1 MSALY
6 AVLSSIAYG
15 SADFLGGVASRKHS
29 AMEVVVTSQMVGSVF
44 VASLLTVFGPER
56 YTVADFLWGAAA
68 GLVGGVGLIFFYR
81 GLATG
86 RMAVAAPL
94 SAATTAFVPL
104 VYGLIIGER
113 PSAGAWV
120 GVVLAI
126 LSILLVTYERTPHV
140 GEDKPHTGALDGLIA
155 GIGFGGFFIFISQTD
170 PTSGVWP
177 LVGARTASI
186 LFVFA
191 LAAGLGRRVRPTK
204 VIDPTVAASGF
215 LDITANALYLAAV
228 RVGLVSLA
236 SVVTSLYPAATILL
250 ARVVLKEELTVVRIT
265 GVAMALAGIGLI
277 ATG

>member
-15 SADFLGGVASRKHS
+15 AADFLGGVASRKHS

-44 VASLLTVFGPER
+44 VVSLLTIFGPAQ
-56 YTVADFLWGAAA
+56 YTLADFLWGAAA
-68 GLVGGVGLIFFYR
+68 GLVGGIGLIFFYR

-104 VYGLIIGER
+104 VYGLIVGER
-113 PSAGAWV
+113 PSSLAWV

-126 LSILLVTYERTPHV
+126 GSILLITYERTPHV
-140 GEDKPHTGALDGLIA
+140 DEETAHTGALDGFIA

-186 LFVFA
+186 VFVFT
-191 LAAGLGRRVRPTK
+191 LAAALGRRVRPTK
-204 VIDPTVAASGF
+204 VIDRIVAASGF

-228 RVGLVSLA
+228 RIGLISLA

-250 ARVVLKEELTVVRIT
+250 ARVVLKEELTAVRLA
-265 GVAMALAGIGLI
+265 GVLMALAGIGLI
-277 ATG
+277 AAG